1 MTEPKRRGR
10 APLRKAGA
18 AAVLLA
24 LLLLLCGPAAAADAL
39 PDKVPLVAEEYD
51 LMNFPAKPRCFAL
64 DADGTVA
71 VGFEQAGRVYCS
83 ILRDGRLVQTLH
95 VYDLGGSYAI
105 DLQADTLLLYPVRGD
120 QEWRIDLHTR
130 EIRRS
135 QLSQQQP
142 YERYQALSDRDT
154 ATCGGH
160 TLAAQVVDGHYQLLD
175 GRLLLQCSVLMT
187 WLDTIG
193 STIGMFLLATCWIYV
208 IRKFRRGELYKQPP
222 ARAQRGAFR

>member
-1 MTEPKRRGR
+1 MTEPKRRGGGL
-10 APLRKAGA
+10 LRKAGVI
-18 AAVLLA
+18 AVLLA
-24 LLLLLCGPAAAADAL
+24 LLLCGPAAAADAL
-39 PDKVPLVAEEYD
+39 PDKVPLVTEEYD

-64 DADGTVA
+64 GADGTVA

-105 DLQADTLLLYPVRGD
+105 GLQGDTLLLYPVRGD

-135 QLSQQQP
+135 QLPQQQT

-160 TLAAQVVDGHYQLLD
+160 TLAAQVVDGHYQLLLD

-193 STIGMFLLATCWIYV
+193 TFLLVTLLVTCWIYV